1 MLRML
6 QLRCVPA
13 CSGLPDGDMEASCW
27 RPCICASPHT
37 LGLHSN
43 LLHPC
48 VPLCCRRLFANR
60 GSEQMDLNLRFVG
73 KKPPKRRLTNATF
86 DEDLP

>member
-1 MLRML
+1 M
-6 QLRCVPA
+6 
-13 CSGLPDGDMEASCW
+13 
-27 RPCICASPHT
+27 
-37 LGLHSN
+37 
-43 LLHPC
+43 
-48 VPLCCRRLFANR
+48 PLCCRRLFANR